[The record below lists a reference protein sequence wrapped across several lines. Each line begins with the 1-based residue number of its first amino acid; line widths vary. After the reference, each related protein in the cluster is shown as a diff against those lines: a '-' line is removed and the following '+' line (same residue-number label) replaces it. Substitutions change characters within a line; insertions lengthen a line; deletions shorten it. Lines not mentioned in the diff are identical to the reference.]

1 VEPGYTGEE
10 GRFTTLRSALAL
22 PLEGVSGLVGVLAL
36 YSVEQDAFSADHL
49 RILQAISSKLALSV
63 ENAVKYQQAED
74 SATTDY
80 LTGLPNARSLFIHLD
95 KEIARCARTD
105 NNLAIMV
112 CDINGFKQVND
123 NFGHFEGDRM
133 LRIFAQNVKNACRE
147 YDYVARMGGDEFVIV
162 VPNITPAAAQEKTA
176 MFNAIAI
183 EAGVEV
189 CGRQQI
195 SLSVG
200 VAVFPDDGA
209 DAEQLLAHADHRMYF
224 AKRTHYE
231 ETSATATAARSA
243 AGR

>member
-1 VEPGYTGEE
+1 
-10 GRFTTLRSALAL
+10 
-22 PLEGVSGLVGVLAL
+22 
-36 YSVEQDAFSADHL
+36 
-49 RILQAISSKLALSV
+49 
-63 ENAVKYQQAED
+63 
-74 SATTDY
+74 
-80 LTGLPNARSLFIHLD
+80 
-95 KEIARCARTD
+95 
-105 NNLAIMV
+105 
-112 CDINGFKQVND
+112 VND

-200 VAVFPDDGA
+200 VAVFRTMVRMRSNSWPMPTTECTLPSAFTTRKRRQRPRQQGRPPVGRDSGQLV
-209 DAEQLLAHADHRMYF
+209 DA
-224 AKRTHYE
+224 
-231 ETSATATAARSA
+231 
-243 AGR
+243 

>member
-1 VEPGYTGEE
+1 METRRGARIY
-10 GRFTTLRSALAL
+10 GRGRSLHDAALGAGIAFGRR
-22 PLEGVSGLVGVLAL
+22 ERIGGRCWHFN
-36 YSVEQDAFSADHL
+36 SVEQDAFSADHL

-95 KEIARCARTD
+95 KEISRCARTD

-123 NFGHFEGDRM
+123 NFGHLEGDRM

-162 VPNITPAAAQEKTA
+162 VPNITRLQRRKR
-176 MFNAIAI
+176 
-183 EAGVEV
+183 
-189 CGRQQI
+189 RQC
-195 SLSVG
+195 STLS
-200 VAVFPDDGA
+200 
-209 DAEQLLAHADHRMYF
+209 R
-224 AKRTHYE
+224 
-231 ETSATATAARSA
+231 
-243 AGR
+243 